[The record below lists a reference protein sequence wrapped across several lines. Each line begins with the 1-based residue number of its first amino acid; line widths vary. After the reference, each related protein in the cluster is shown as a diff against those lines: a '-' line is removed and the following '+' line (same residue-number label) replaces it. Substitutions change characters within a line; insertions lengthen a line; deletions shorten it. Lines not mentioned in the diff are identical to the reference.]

1 MFRFQNK
8 IMFALSITCMVSDHF
23 WPDTF
28 MTQPFLMRHIFDP
41 AHFWPCSCLIRS
53 IFDLDNFSDYL
64 LRWGPQIAPVW
75 SKSWV
80 KNGHVKNG
88 LDQKCGI
95 ILISQLQLHC
105 LWKDLFLHL
114 YRDESNSLK
123 VKYLSIQGHFCKKI
137 RFIFIKLFIWK
148 NAFFSRSLI
157 NDSDK

>member
-1 MFRFQNK
+1 MTQHIFDAAIFDQ
-8 IMFALSITCMVSDHF
+8 THF
-23 WPDTF
+23 WPSHFWCDTF
-28 MTQPFLMRHIFDP
+28 LTQPIFDP
-41 AHFWPCSCLIRS
+41 AH
-53 IFDLDNFSDYL
+53 
-64 LRWGPQIAPVW
+64 VW
-75 SKSWV
+75 SGQFLTLTIFQTIYWGEVLKLLLSGQKVVGSKMSWV